1 MTTDPRDPGDPGD
14 AGPEVEAAVSSAF
27 RAEWGQVVATLIA
40 VTGDWDLAE
49 ECAQD
54 AFARALRTWQRDGV
68 PARPGAW
75 LTTTARNRAVDV
87 LRRRANESAKL
98 REAALLQP
106 AGADLPG
113 GDLPEPD
120 GDGSGIGDDRL
131 RLIFTCCHP
140 ALPLEARV
148 ALTLRT
154 LAGLTTAEIAR
165 ALLVAEPA
173 MAQRIVRAKRK
184 IRNAAIPYRVPPAS
198 LLPERT
204 AGVLAVLYLL
214 FNEGYSA
221 TSGADMVRAELCAEA
236 IRLARTLARLMPRE
250 PEAGGLLALMLIQDS
265 RRAARTDGRGDLVT
279 LEDQDR
285 GRWDRAEIAEG
296 QRVLQGALEAGRP
309 GPYQLQAVIAAC
321 HAGADKAAD
330 TDWPVIAR
338 VYGQLG
344 RINPSPVVELNRAVA
359 VGMAQGPDAGLA
371 LLDAIAADGALAGY
385 HLLPAARADLL
396 RRLGRKAE
404 AADAYGEALA
414 LGGTD
419 AERRYLTR
427 RRAEAL
433 AAAEGRA
440 LREHVPGG
448 DDRLLVLVGQGADGP
463 GMRVAEHS
471 RRRGVEAEPARG
483 EHPLQVTVADDRDVA
498 VPQQRPDPV
507 EHRVGARCHLP
518 ERLPGLALAADDAV
532 APQVPARPGR
542 PDLLLGHA
550 LVTAGVPLEQ
560 IGIGLDVSQAG
571 QLRRP
576 HGAAQRAGER
586 DRHGAA
592 GQQRAQRPAGGHAR
606 VGQRKVGAA
615 PVLAGPAP
623 RGLAVPDQQQFTH
636 AWPYW
641 HKPDRY
647 STARM
652 IDSPAGDWP
661 LPRLSTRVTVAAT
674 FRSKP
679 SASDQ
684 TAPSAAPPPT
694 RARATARSAAAW
706 AGLGV

>member
-1 MTTDPRDPGDPGD
+1 MTSQ
-14 AGPEVEAAVSSAF
+14 AGPEVQAAVSAAF
-27 RAEWGQVVATLIA
+27 QAEWGQVVATLIG

-54 AFARALRTWQRDGV
+54 AFARALQAWQRDGV
-68 PARPGAW
+68 PVRPGAW

-98 REAALLQP
+98 REAALLEP
-106 AGADLPG
+106 TGADSPG
-113 GDLPEPD
+113 GDLPEA
-120 GDGSGIGDDRL
+120 DGSGIGDDRL

-221 TSGADMVRAELCAEA
+221 TSGADMVRADLCAEA
-236 IRLARTLARLMPRE
+236 IRLARTLARLMPGE
-250 PEAGGLLALMLIQDS
+250 PEAGGLLALMLLQDS
-265 RRAARTDGRGDLVT
+265 RRAARTDERGDLVT
-279 LEDQDR
+279 LEEQDR

-296 QRVLQGALEAGRP
+296 QRVLQGALQAGRP

-344 RINPSPVVELNRAVA
+344 RVNPSPVVELNRAVA
-359 VGMAQGPDAGLA
+359 VGMAQGPEAGLA
-371 LLDAIAADGALAGY
+371 LLDALVAGGALAGY

-396 RRLGRKAE
+396 RRLGRQAE

-414 LGGTD
+414 LCGTD
-419 AERRYLTR
+419 AERRYLAR
-427 RRAEAL
+427 RRAEAS
-433 AAAEGRA
+433 AVTGP
-440 LREHVPGG
+440 LREDVPGG
-448 DDRLLVLVGQGADGP
+448 DDRLLVLVGEGAEGS
-463 GMRVAEHS
+463 GVRVAEHS
-471 RRRGVEAEPARG
+471 RGRRVEAEPAHG

-498 VPQQRPDPV
+498 VAQQRPGAV
-507 EHRVGARCHLP
+507 EHRVRARRHLP
-518 ERLPGLALAADDAV
+518 ERLAGLAVAADDAV
-532 APQVPARPGR
+532 APQVPARLRLPAGPRPGR

-550 LVTAGVPLEQ
+550 LVTAVVPLEQ
-560 IGIGLDVSQAG
+560 IGIGLGVGQAG
-571 QLRRP
+571 QFRRP
-576 HGAAQRAGER
+576 HGAAQRADEHG
-586 DRHGAA
+586 RHLAT
-592 GQQRAQRPAGGHAR
+592 GQQRAERPAGGHAH
-606 VGQRKVGAA
+606 VGQRKIGAA

-623 RGLAVPDQQQFTH
+623 RGLAVPDQQQFAH
-636 AWPYW
+636 AE
-641 HKPDRY
+641 HIGTSR
-647 STARM
+647 AAIRRRVR
-652 IDSPAGDWP
+652 SPRRPGIAPGSGSRPGSRWRP
-661 LPRLSTRVTVAAT
+661 
-674 FRSKP
+674 
-679 SASDQ
+679 
-684 TAPSAAPPPT
+684 PSAASRRRRTKP
-694 RARATARSAAAW
+694 RRQRRRR
-706 AGLGV
+706 